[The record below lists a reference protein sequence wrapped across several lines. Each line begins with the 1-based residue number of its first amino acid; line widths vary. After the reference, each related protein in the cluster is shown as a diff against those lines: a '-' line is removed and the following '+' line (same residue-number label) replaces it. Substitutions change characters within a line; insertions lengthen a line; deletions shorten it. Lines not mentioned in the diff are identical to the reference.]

1 MITKFE
7 QEIKTTSDLE
17 EMKGLYLADRLFRT
31 WKEDFVDE
39 DTGETVQIE
48 RKEILFNKGTL
59 LDSKTLAELN
69 FFLQSG
75 DITEVRVSNQQ
86 REAQRVFG
94 HASLWQS
101 QIILNTKKKTLYLY
115 ANSVETAIAITE
127 DYVEQK
133 YQGQFDL
140 KLLKELDY
148 SNLLAESDSEKEQE
162 LDDLDVY
169 KMEIELIED
178 GEKYNS
184 SYVVHGTDAEDCK
197 KVIYDFIMKTRIK
210 ENRNVDFE
218 LKIIS
223 AKTIPC
229 NYIIDAEFCKKYME
243 VKP

>member
-86 REAQRVFG
+86 REAQRVLDTPHYGSHKSF
-94 HASLWQS
+94 LTQR
-101 QIILNTKKKTLYLY
+101 KKHFIYTL
-115 ANSVETAIAITE
+115 I
-127 DYVEQK
+127 Q
-133 YQGQFDL
+133 L
-140 KLLKELDY
+140 KQLL
-148 SNLLAESDSEKEQE
+148 Q
-162 LDDLDVY
+162 
-169 KMEIELIED
+169 
-178 GEKYNS
+178 
-184 SYVVHGTDAEDCK
+184 
-197 KVIYDFIMKTRIK
+197 
-210 ENRNVDFE
+210 
-218 LKIIS
+218 
-223 AKTIPC
+223 
-229 NYIIDAEFCKKYME
+229 
-243 VKP
+243 